1 MGKENQTHE
10 GSYLVRDKKNTPII
24 MTSGRDK
31 KNTPETSKI
40 YETSKTYECTKI
52 YEWDKKNT
60 PELLRD
66 NNLLHLQRIAPVI
79 TTKTRAM
86 PKSTENA
93 TPAQQIAT
101 ASSDEELMAM
111 AMNLEKV
118 ERLKKVQEKRISEEE
133 KRNKKKKEVE
143 RQHRLQLDSE
153 EDYDILQAAL
163 ALEEKEQ
170 AALVH
175 PRPEDVHQGDQDEG
189 GALEAVCTVD
199 GAVCT
204 TTDMALC
211 LQTTATATALQHLS
225 LGDVNVFI
233 HGNQEELDRP
243 GRGAGAQVDQGAGQ
257 ALYQHQRQAALPG
270 EGVDNTE
277 QKEEQKLPAPHLS
290 PSSPSSSPPR
300 SPSPTGQQTPARVML
315 TPVWERKR
323 RQRLSSSAPG
333 SRKRHQPRPSSSRHP
348 MPQGTTGTPA
358 KDPGTPKLQTRATPR
373 PFPPQLGVISDPINP
388 SLPAHTASQLHQPAQ
403 MTFGGKHMERGTN

>member
-1 MGKENQTHE
+1 
-10 GSYLVRDKKNTPII
+10 
-24 MTSGRDK
+24 
-31 KNTPETSKI
+31 
-40 YETSKTYECTKI
+40 
-52 YEWDKKNT
+52 
-60 PELLRD
+60 
-66 NNLLHLQRIAPVI
+66 
-79 TTKTRAM
+79 
-86 PKSTENA
+86 
-93 TPAQQIAT
+93 
-101 ASSDEELMAM
+101 M

-118 ERLKKVQEKRISEEE
+118 ERLKKVQEKRIKEEE
-133 KRNKKKKEVE
+133 ERNKKKKEME
-143 RQHRLQLDSE
+143 SQHRLQLDSE
-153 EDYDILQAAL
+153 EDYDILQATL
-163 ALEEKEQ
+163 ALEEKEH
-170 AALVH
+170 AALDH
-175 PRPEDVHQGDQDEG
+175 PHPEDVHHGGVDHQRDQDEG
-189 GALEAVCTVD
+189 GALARGD
-199 GAVCT
+199 QGGALT
-204 TTDMALC
+204 TTTDVALCTLTTTEDMALC
-211 LQTTATATALQHLS
+211 PLTTAALQHLS
-225 LGDVNVFI
+225 LGDVNVFT

-243 GRGAGAQVDQGAGQ
+243 GRGAGALVDQGAGQ
-257 ALYQHQRQAALPG
+257 AQYQHQRQAALPG

-388 SLPAHTASQLHQPAQ
+388 SLPAHTESQPHQPAE
-403 MTFGGKHMERGTN
+403 MTFGGKHMESGSN